1 MLFPAISMAST
12 SPSLQT
18 NSRVVAGLLSPPGTG
33 GVHQRCLSL
42 EYPFASQVGI
52 GPKVGFIHEEDLG
65 STLLGLLSDLAVLE
79 DEGFPF
85 FILGFQEA
93 FLGSL
98 QHEAQP
104 MEVVQATAP
113 TQPQVKALLEKLPY
127 YFPFPVGT
135 IQSPPPQAD
144 FAPQTSVG
152 SVDLGSRRG
161 GTPSLLKD
169 QTLGPALAK
178 VVQPVSDGMRL
189 SLQSLS
195 HLSGR
200 PPLGQQP

>member
-1 MLFPAISMAST
+1 MLLPAISMAST
-12 SPSLQT
+12 SPVSRA

-113 TQPQVKALLEKLPY
+113 TQPQVKALLEKLPH
-127 YFPFPVGT
+127 YFPVPVG
-135 IQSPPPQAD
+135 QFNLPPLQAD

-152 SVDLGSRRG
+152 SVDPSSRRG
-161 GTPSLLKD
+161 GTPSLFKD
-169 QTLGPALAK
+169 QTLGPASAK
-178 VVQPVSDGMRL
+178 VGQPVSNGMRL
-189 SLQSLS
+189 SVQSLS
-195 HLSGR
+195 HLDSR
-200 PPLGQQP
+200 PPLAQQP